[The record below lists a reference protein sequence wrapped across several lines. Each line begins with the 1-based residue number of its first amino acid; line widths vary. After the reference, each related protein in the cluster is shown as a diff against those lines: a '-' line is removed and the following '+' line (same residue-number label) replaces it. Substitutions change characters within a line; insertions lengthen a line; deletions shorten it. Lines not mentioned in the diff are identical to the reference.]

1 MEDRTLDNEI
11 ENTLV
16 IESFPEN
23 TESMS
28 IVPSK
33 HVFYVLGARM
43 DYLLPILSYE
53 QLKNEMKGMEDVFQK
68 IYNFPL
74 SQIEYDEKAKKKL
87 RGYTLKFFKR
97 YRALEEQEELYN
109 SIKKLNIPYEN
120 IHIKCYKQAYI
131 NMVKSYIGFT
141 PLKVNRLKNS
151 EITESLYQEI
161 LHFSANVESEVIVIG
176 HSYGGAIINRV
187 ALLMH
192 QRLPTPPTNVYFLG
206 FGSIYIPRKRYE
218 PFNVNLINYLSL
230 GDVAMKTNWLRAP
243 KFVDLKFAL
252 LNRDLTK
259 WKRLKSRFSE
269 SLPPIICSFQNNQI
283 DDTEGTLR
291 WICLFDNDKPLCI
304 VNGKQRK
311 ISAFDWAEHYYVNL
325 MELILSFN
333 QQSENFISDIKDF
346 NDYILSDYE
355 PNNYILQTGGLTK
368 RKRHNKRKTKKL
380 ELVSLG

>member
-1 MEDRTLDNEI
+1 MEDTPLNNEIEDTLDNES
-11 ENTLV
+11 L
-16 IESFPEN
+16 PEN

-43 DYLLPILSYE
+43 DYLLPILPYA
-53 QLKNEMKGMEDVFQK
+53 QLKREMDGMEDVFQK
-68 IYNFPL
+68 IYKFPL
-74 SQIEYDEKAKKKL
+74 SEIEYDENAKKKL

-131 NMVKSYIGFT
+131 NIVKSYIGFT

-161 LHFSANVESEVIVIG
+161 LHFSANVASEVIVIG

-192 QRLPTPPTNVYFLG
+192 QQLPTPPTNVYFLG

-243 KFVDLKFAL
+243 KFVDLRKAFL
-252 LNRDLTK
+252 DMPLTK
-259 WKRLKSRFSE
+259 WKRKYSDSSPL
-269 SLPPIICSFQNNQI
+269 PIICSFQTNKV
-283 DDTEGTLR
+283 DDVEGTLR
-291 WICLFDNDKPLCI
+291 WICLFDNHKPLCI
-304 VNGKQRK
+304 INGKQRK
-311 ISAFDWAEHYYVNL
+311 ISAFDWTEHYYNNL
-325 MELILSFN
+325 MELILTFN
-333 QQSENFISDIKDF
+333 QNNVNFISDIDAL
-346 NDYILSDYE
+346 NNYIIDYE
-355 PNNYILQTGGLTK
+355 PNNYIVQSGGLTK
-368 RKRHNKRKTKKL
+368 RKRHIKRQTKKL

>member
-1 MEDRTLDNEI
+1 MEDDMEHEDRPGDDSFLENEI
-11 ENTLV
+11 TA
-16 IESFPEN
+16 
-23 TESMS
+23 S

-33 HVFYVLGARM
+33 HVFYVLGAKM

-53 QLKNEMKGMEDVFQK
+53 KLKTEMKGMEDVFQE
-68 IYNFPL
+68 IYKTPL
-74 SQIEYDEKAKKKL
+74 SQIQYYEDVKKKL
-87 RGYTLKFFKR
+87 SGYTLKFLKR
-97 YRALEEQEELYN
+97 YLALEEQEELYN

-120 IHIKCYKQAYI
+120 IHIKCYKQSYI
-131 NMVKSYIGFT
+131 NIVKSYIGFT
-141 PLKVNRLKNS
+141 PLKVNRFKNS
-151 EITESLYQEI
+151 EITESLYEEI
-161 LHFSANVESEVIVIG
+161 LVLSAESEVIVIG

-192 QRLPTPPTNVYFLG
+192 QRLPIPPTNVYFLA

-230 GDVAMKTNWLRAP
+230 GDVALKTNWLRAP
-243 KFVDLKFAL
+243 KFVDLKVAL

-259 WKRLKSRFSE
+259 WKRLKNRFSE

-311 ISAFDWAEHYYVNL
+311 ISAFDWTEHYYVNL

-368 RKRHNKRKTKKL
+368 RKRKNKRQTKKCF
-380 ELVSLG
+380 ELVSLE